1 MFLLSEHKKDCEIN
15 VCYVQSWYFKSRSWP
30 RRCLEVLE
38 RLFIRDNQRHLT
50 HTVTSLFSPSG
61 SPTTRPSAELLS
73 YLIECVCEWRS
84 LCVFRAVCVCVC
96 VCVSVRACLTPF
108 SANTMLRVVMYISC
122 FVGPRRTSSF
132 SSHQTFILQKRIYI
146 SRDPAQPNLLGA
158 STSPSPSRYHS
169 RRMFHVLVCLFSSR
183 PSPPPPNTPTF
194 LF

>member
-1 MFLLSEHKKDCEIN
+1 MTSWLPGSVRTSLHPRQSKTPDAHGHLSFLTFRFSDYPTLGWTAVLFDR
-15 VCYVQSWYFKSRSWP
+15 VCLWVTEPVCVQSS
-30 RRCLEVLE
+30 
-38 RLFIRDNQRHLT
+38 
-50 HTVTSLFSPSG
+50 
-61 SPTTRPSAELLS
+61 
-73 YLIECVCEWRS
+73 
-84 LCVFRAVCVCVC
+84 VCVCVC
-96 VCVSVRACLTPF
+96 VCVSVRACLTPS